1 MELLLRGLLVLFV
14 LSLSSERLAAVFKR
28 RDWQPLRP
36 RVALGKRKKK
46 AGNIQIDLRTGEA
59 YVDSKPVLPVS
70 LGSNEVD
77 RLTRAANAENTLFI
91 GILIALLT
99 GANAFLGSCGWP
111 ELSELHFSFVA
122 QVLLTGAASAV
133 GSSFWYELLNVLTE
147 VRRTRSALASQMP
160 SALTPVLPGNPVQ
173 VTPTTPPSTNA
184 SSPGSFEQLRA
195 AALRKLPELQRL
207 EGVKQV
213 RLVDAP
219 RRWPTHPCLE
229 FRVEQVP
236 GAPPL
241 PEAISV
247 DVDGV
252 EHSIPV
258 TK

>member
-1 MELLLRGLLVLFV
+1 MESLLRGLLVLFV

-36 RVALGKRKKK
+36 RVALGKRKKQS
-46 AGNIQIDLRTGEA
+46 GNIQVDLRTGEA
-59 YVDSKPVLPVS
+59 YVDSKPLLPVS

-111 ELSELHFSFVA
+111 ELSTLRFSFVA
-122 QVLLTGAASAV
+122 QVLLTGAASSV
-133 GSSFWYELLNVLTE
+133 GASFWYELLNVLTE
-147 VRRTRSALASQMP
+147 VRRTRSVLAGQIP
-160 SALTPVLPGNPVQ
+160 SELTPVLPGRPVQ
-173 VTPTTPPSTNA
+173 VTPTPPPSTNA
-184 SSPGSFEQLRA
+184 PSPGTFEQLRA
-195 AALRKLPELQRL
+195 AALRKLPEIQRL

-219 RRWPTHPCLE
+219 RRWSTHPCLE

-236 GAPPL
+236 EAPPL
-241 PEAISV
+241 PEALPV
-247 DVDGV
+247 DVGGV
-252 EHSIPV
+252 EHFIPV

>member
-1 MELLLRGLLVLFV
+1 MESLLRGVLVLFV
-14 LSLSSERLAAVFKR
+14 LSLGAERLAAVFKR

-36 RVALGKRKKK
+36 RLVFGKRRKR

-59 YVDSKPVLPVS
+59 YVDSKPMLPVA
-70 LGSNEVD
+70 LGGTEAD
-77 RLTRAANAENTLFI
+77 RLSRAANAENTLFI
-91 GILIALLT
+91 GLLLALLT

-111 ELSELHFSFVA
+111 DVSELRFAFVA

-133 GSSFWYELLNVLTE
+133 GASFWHELLNLLTE
-147 VRRTRSALASQMP
+147 ARHALATRSDSP
-160 SALTPVLPGNPVQ
+160 STSPAPLLPGTPVMAPAPLTLEATTAPGQ
-173 VTPTTPPSTNA
+173 L
-184 SSPGSFEQLRA
+184 EQLRA
-195 AALRKLPELQRL
+195 AAQRMLPELQKL

-229 FRVEQVP
+229 FRVEQEP
-236 GAPPL
+236 GAPP
-241 PEAISV
+241 PPREIKVSV
-247 DVDGV
+247 GGV

>member
-1 MELLLRGLLVLFV
+1 MESLLRGVLVLFV
-14 LSLSSERLAAVFKR
+14 LSLGAERLAAVFKR

-36 RVALGKRKKK
+36 RLVFGRRRKR

-59 YVDSKPVLPVS
+59 YVDSKPILPLA
-70 LGSNEVD
+70 LGGAEAD

-91 GILIALLT
+91 GLMLALMT

-111 ELSELHFSFVA
+111 DASELRFAFVA

-133 GSSFWYELLNVLTE
+133 GASFWHELLNLLTE
-147 VRRTRSALASQMP
+147 ARYALSMRSATAPTSPTDPFLP
-160 SALTPVLPGNPVQ
+160 GTPVVAPAVPTLEAGAPGQ
-173 VTPTTPPSTNA
+173 
-184 SSPGSFEQLRA
+184 FEQLRA
-195 AALRKLPELQRL
+195 AAQRMLPELQKL

-241 PEAISV
+241 PGEIKV
-247 DVDGV
+247 DVGGV
-252 EHSIPV
+252 VHSIPV